1 MTGRGSD
8 TTSLFGVWVNTDSKG
23 AFDESDSKR
32 PTGEAGG
39 GERGWGWKGRSRV
52 FSVCVRGSRGS
63 KGAHRGVLCLA
74 TFYSADE

>member
-39 GERGWGWKGRSRV
+39 GGEGLGME
-52 FSVCVRGSRGS
+52 GS
-63 KGAHRGVLCLA
+63 
-74 TFYSADE
+74 